1 MRGNPKNFVILNAN
15 LQKNNTLSGRKMLY
29 DLELL

>member
-1 MRGNPKNFVILNAN
+1 MRGNPKNFVILNTN